1 MESIFSLECMHKNQH
16 ELTKPEAIITLFE
29 RYLAQHCKMI
39 VSNVQINANI
49 EIGIE
54 KKKWL
59 RIKEKKKERL
69 IVVFF
74 FTSLTV
80 CLVCFY

>member
-1 MESIFSLECMHKNQH
+1 MSKRVREKKRNAMESIFSLECMHKNQH

-54 KKKWL
+54 KKKNGYESK
-59 RIKEKKKERL
+59 RKKK
-69 IVVFF
+69 
-74 FTSLTV
+74 SA
-80 CLVCFY
+80 